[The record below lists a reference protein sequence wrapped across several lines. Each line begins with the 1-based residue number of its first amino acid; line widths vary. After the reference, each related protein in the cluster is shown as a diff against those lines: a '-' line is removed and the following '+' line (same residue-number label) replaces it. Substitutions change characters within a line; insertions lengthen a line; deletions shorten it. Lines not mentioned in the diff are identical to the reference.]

1 MKQILL
7 FAMALISLPLF
18 GRDSKEAQFWK
29 WFQKNEDTVFHFEK
43 DRERVFDQLG
53 TALQAVNP
61 DLTFEF
67 GPVTSDGKREF
78 VISAGGIKSAFPA
91 VEAVAQSAPP
101 LPRWI
106 IVKYRQRRNPINN
119 LEYGGKKVRSA
130 EVKYLLFRDDKPGKV
145 GVMVFIPGYT
155 EAERP
160 TYGQIGYLFLDEAL
174 GEYDVEMRVGAIV
187 FAGQDSKYFPQGHAL
202 SDLGADFDRYFAS
215 QK

>member
-1 MKQILL
+1 MIRLSNLMKQILL

-18 GRDSKEAQFWK
+18 GRDSKEAQFWN

-67 GPVTSDGKREF
+67 GPVTSDGEREF
-78 VISAGGIKSAFPA
+78 VISAGGIKSVFPA

-106 IVKYRQRRNPINN
+106 IVKYRQRRNPTWSTAGRRCVQPRSSTSCSEMIN
-119 LEYGGKKVRSA
+119 
-130 EVKYLLFRDDKPGKV
+130 P
-145 GVMVFIPGYT
+145 
-155 EAERP
+155 
-160 TYGQIGYLFLDEAL
+160 
-174 GEYDVEMRVGAIV
+174 
-187 FAGQDSKYFPQGHAL
+187 
-202 SDLGADFDRYFAS
+202 AS
-215 QK
+215 